1 MQTNNSEHTSET
13 NSHDWLELDL
23 PIVTTNTA
31 PVAHPP
37 PPSPLAFRHSLKL
50 LRSTPEAVWTR
61 RRQAMNPKRFVL
73 VEFR

>member
-23 PIVTTNTA
+23 PIVTTNTV

-37 PPSPLAFRHSLKL
+37 SSLAFRHSLKL

-61 RRQAMNPKRFVL
+61 RRQAMNPKRFVFAG
-73 VEFR
+73 FR